1 MPNSSGKE
9 KRAANARARYDV
21 TRCHFFLQTLQQRGE
36 GQQEIERLREQ
47 VWTLQKE
54 KEALEKQLQAVQ
66 QEYQAVMHILE
77 RARQLS
83 V

>member
-1 MPNSSGKE
+1 MTLQ
-9 KRAANARARYDV
+9 DV
-21 TRCHFFLQTLQQRGE
+21 ISFLQTLQQRGE